1 MQRKVNFSIGSFNGT
16 GMLETP
22 SVIISSWYVNN
33 SNFSI
38 SYILK
43 TRTPIV
49 LSDDIQDP
57 SKDITS
63 NPTII
68 INTGAK
74 SKSYRVLNISP
85 YGRFG
90 SKIEIGV

>member
-1 MQRKVNFSIGSFNGT
+1 MQRKVNFSIGNFNGT

-22 SVIISSWYVNN
+22 SVVVSSWYVNN

-49 LSDDIQDP
+49 LNEDLPDQT
-57 SKDITS
+57 KDITS
-63 NPTII
+63 TPSITID
-68 INTGAK
+68 TGGS
-74 SKSYRVLNISP
+74 SKTYRVLNLSP
-85 YGRFG
+85 YGRYG